1 MTGGTINCLIL
12 QKKLLEAR
20 DEYILNLKLN
30 PYVLDPNT
38 ISLDINR
45 SKNKTSKRNKQGR
58 VKVKSKI
65 R

>member
-1 MTGGTINCLIL
+1 MFNFT
-12 QKKLLEAR
+12 KKLLEAR